1 MALKNGLSPYAT
13 SAFGQVPT
21 GAPRSPAF
29 GAKKFTQPMPRAV
42 RQTPVPMIAQPNG
55 DYAFDTPGGSS
66 LEPPARRLSYHD
78 DFSKSGGTQYVNPV
92 SGRGPMEGRP
102 PGEFFAHQRWDD
114 SDMHPVKGYLLSLG
128 QVKPNAKFHPNFPTQ
143 DKNSVWSFGQRPP
156 GLRGSATGSEL
167 GSPVPIL
174 MQMRYYEPVICRIYN
189 DLPLDRTQNNGFGRN
204 EISTHFHNS
213 HNGAESDGACN
224 AYHFPGTFYD
234 YHWTTTCARRDQP
247 DAWPTTTPD
256 WERRCSGP
264 DDSEGLHAT
273 PGDFRELQGSMWFHD
288 HRFFFTAENV
298 HKGNFSLI
306 NMYSGPDRGS
316 DTIND
321 GINLRLPSGNQRG
334 WGNIDF
340 DVNLAI
346 SNPAFDQE
354 GQLFFDIFDT
364 DGFLGD
370 VLAVNGSY
378 YPYMEVL
385 PRRYRFRLLNASMAR
400 FIKLVL
406 AVEKS
411 GKFPTG
417 SKVPV
422 YVIANDGNFLVRPI
436 RLTDLDV
443 QGVAERF
450 DIIVDFS
457 TFAPGDIINLVNVLK
472 QTDGRKPDKALSLP
486 NALRGDSEDPAV
498 GSILQFRVV
507 GTLQSVDN
515 SSKTY
520 DWTRDLDN
528 SADLSRPEWTTGSKS
543 LTVQIPIVAPARV
556 REIEFKRG
564 GGDSRNTADGQCIP
578 ECGDIEAFP
587 WTI

>member
-1 MALKNGLSPYAT
+1 MYLGERPSGMRLREAENARRNRREIVKALSHGQITRRDLFRWGLFTTTGLLALKNGLSPYAT

-128 QVKPNAKFHPNFPTQ
+128 QVKPNAKFHPNFPAQ

-234 YHWTTTCARRDQP
+234 YHWKTTCARRDQP
-247 DAWPTTTPD
+247 EGWPTTVPD

-264 DDSEGLHAT
+264 DDGEGLHPT

-370 VLAVNGSY
+370 VLAVNGS
-378 YPYMEVL
+378 
-385 PRRYRFRLLNASMAR
+385 LLS
-400 FIKLVL
+400 LH
-406 AVEKS
+406 
-411 GKFPTG
+411 GG
-417 SKVPV
+417 SAAPV
-422 YVIANDGNFLVRPI
+422 
-436 RLTDLDV
+436 
-443 QGVAERF
+443 
-450 DIIVDFS
+450 
-457 TFAPGDIINLVNVLK
+457 
-472 QTDGRKPDKALSLP
+472 SLP
-486 NALRGDSEDPAV
+486 NAKCVDVPFHQA
-498 GSILQFRVV
+498 GS
-507 GTLQSVDN
+507 GSP
-515 SSKTY
+515 K
-520 DWTRDLDN
+520 
-528 SADLSRPEWTTGSKS
+528 EW
-543 LTVQIPIVAPARV
+543 QIPDG
-556 REIEFKRG
+556 IESAGLCYR
-564 GGDSRNTADGQCIP
+564 Q
-578 ECGDIEAFP
+578 
-587 WTI
+587 